1 MFPNFQEFYNACIV
15 KLIPTKAHKSYLKKK
30 LNRKNKVLVT
40 NLSLI
45 ETAQSNENQEI
56 EKAQAMETRKH
67 KGENKDLTNDL
78 EEKA

>member
-1 MFPNFQEFYNACIV
+1 MFPNFQECYNACIV
-15 KLIPTKAHKSYLKKK
+15 KLIPTKAHISYLKKK

-45 ETAQSNENQEI
+45 VTAQSNENQEI
-56 EKAQAMETRKH
+56 EKAQALETRKH